1 MWVAFSS
8 GVYLKKNERTN
19 FLDQLHAKVNK
30 KLVKSERKTPSTIR
44 LFYNLMGSIAVI
56 LVVPS
61 ISVSITVGFDDSGN
75 KDDGSIIKLLVWNE
89 SQWICFKMCNFWIH

>member
-1 MWVAFSS
+1 
-8 GVYLKKNERTN
+8 
-19 FLDQLHAKVNK
+19 
-30 KLVKSERKTPSTIR
+30 
-44 LFYNLMGSIAVI
+44 MGSIAVI

-89 SQWICFKMCNFWIH
+89 TQWICFKMCNFWIH